1 MVIKM
6 TNKNIIEYIRKNKN
20 LCEEEDEGRYSLI
33 YRCVLSC
40 YMNYGITP
48 HKTMKTLLKNNFI
61 QKEAKDIVQQLL
73 KKISEAQ

>member
-1 MVIKM
+1 M

-20 LCEEEDEGRYSLI
+20 LCEEDEGLYSLI
-33 YRCVLSC
+33 YECVLSC
-40 YMNYGITP
+40 YINYGITP
-48 HKTMKTLLKNNFI
+48 HKTMESLLKNSFL